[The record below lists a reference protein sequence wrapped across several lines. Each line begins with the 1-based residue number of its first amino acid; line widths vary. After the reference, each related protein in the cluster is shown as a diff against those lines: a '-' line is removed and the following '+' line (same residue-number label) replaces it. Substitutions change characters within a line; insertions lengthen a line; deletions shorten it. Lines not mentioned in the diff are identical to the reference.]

1 MIWFNALIL
10 SEAKLLFLSLNT
22 NLGIAEPDKKAHILF
37 WYTFSNLIVV
47 IKFIK
52 MKTFLKILFTA
63 LAVVVLA
70 TVLPGVSVSGSL
82 SAIIVAVVIALLN
95 MFVKPLLIFFTLP
108 ATIVTFGLFLFVIN
122 AIIILL
128 ADKLV
133 DGFAVSGFF
142 AALLFSILLSIFRS
156 VLFSL
161 LKEKK

>member
-1 MIWFNALIL
+1 
-10 SEAKLLFLSLNT
+10 
-22 NLGIAEPDKKAHILF
+22 
-37 WYTFSNLIVV
+37 
-47 IKFIK
+47 
-52 MKTFLKILFTA
+52 MKTFLKILLTA
-63 LAVVVLA
+63 LAVIILA

-82 SAIIVAVVIALLN
+82 SAILVAVVIALLN
-95 MFVKPLLIFFTLP
+95 IFVKPLLIFFTLP

-142 AALLFSILLSIFRS
+142 AALLFSTLLSIFRS

>member
-37 WYTFSNLIVV
+37 WYTFSNLFFV
-47 IKFIK
+47 IKLIK
-52 MKTFLKILFTA
+52 MKTFLKILLTA
-63 LAVVVLA
+63 LAVIVLA
-70 TVLPGVSVSGSL
+70 TVLPGVSVSGYI

-95 MFVKPLLIFFTLP
+95 MVVKPILIFFTLP

-133 DGFAVSGFF
+133 GGFAVSGFF

>member
-1 MIWFNALIL
+1 
-10 SEAKLLFLSLNT
+10 
-22 NLGIAEPDKKAHILF
+22 
-37 WYTFSNLIVV
+37 
-47 IKFIK
+47 
-52 MKTFLKILFTA
+52 MKTFLKILLTA
-63 LAVVVLA
+63 LAVIVLA
-70 TVLPGVSVSGSL
+70 TVLPGVSVSGYI
-82 SAIIVAVVIALLN
+82 SAIIVAVAIALLN
-95 MFVKPLLIFFTLP
+95 MVVKPILIFFTLP

-142 AALLFSILLSIFRS
+142 AALFFSILLSIFRS

>member
-1 MIWFNALIL
+1 MIWFYALIL

-37 WYTFSNLIVV
+37 WYTFSNIIVV
-47 IKFIK
+47 IKLFK
-52 MKTFLKILFTA
+52 MKTFLKILLTA
-63 LAVVVLA
+63 LAVIALA
-70 TVLPGVSVSGSL
+70 TVLPGVSVSGYL

-95 MFVKPLLIFFTLP
+95 MVVKPLLIFFTLP

-128 ADKLV
+128 ADNLV

>member
-47 IKFIK
+47 IKLIK
-52 MKTFLKILFTA
+52 MKTFLKILLTA
-63 LAVVVLA
+63 LAVIVLA
-70 TVLPGVSVSGSL
+70 TVLPGVSVSGYL

-95 MFVKPLLIFFTLP
+95 MVVKPLLIFFTLP

>member
-37 WYTFSNLIVV
+37 WYTFSNLFFV
-47 IKFIK
+47 IKLIK
-52 MKTFLKILFTA
+52 MKTFLKILLTA
-63 LAVVVLA
+63 LAVIVLA
-70 TVLPGVSVSGSL
+70 TVLPGVSVSGYL

-95 MFVKPLLIFFTLP
+95 MVVKPLLIFFTLP

>member
-1 MIWFNALIL
+1 MIRFNALIL

-37 WYTFSNLIVV
+37 WYTFSNLFFV
-47 IKFIK
+47 IKLIK
-52 MKTFLKILFTA
+52 MKTFLKILLTA
-63 LAVVVLA
+63 LAVIVLA
-70 TVLPGVSVSGSL
+70 TVLPGVSVSGYI

-95 MFVKPLLIFFTLP
+95 MVVKPILIFFTLP
-108 ATIVTFGLFLFVIN
+108 ATIVTFGLFLFIIN

>member
-37 WYTFSNLIVV
+37 WYTFSNLFFV
-47 IKFIK
+47 IKLIK
-52 MKTFLKILFTA
+52 MKTFLKILLTA
-63 LAVVVLA
+63 LAVIILA

>member
-70 TVLPGVSVSGSL
+70 TVLPGVSVSGYL

-95 MFVKPLLIFFTLP
+95 MVVKPILIFFTLP

-133 DGFAVSGFF
+133 GGFAVSGFF